1 MGLLRCFLSVATLF
15 LWINR
20 PILMRCA
27 RSLDTFKRQL
37 NTVVLRR
44 FFLTPLG
51 LLRDPGGLKG
61 MGRGGGGVR
70 GPQAKT
76 FKLRSLTIRPPNY
89 YTRWCTQKVQM
100 TAGNEATSSWFR
112 KWQMTFS
119 QITTKSL
126 VKLRIFLGK
135 SCRDEVIS
143 TWAVNSCLGLQK
155 PYRYVRI
162 KWTAKTIGEDPA
174 SCKRWISRKEI

>member
-1 MGLLRCFLSVATLF
+1 MFGSSNTFYPSAQVGR
-15 LWINR
+15 IERPNR
-20 PILMRCA
+20 LYTASSLYFSSNLVRAMHA
-27 RSLDTFKRQL
+27 RES
-37 NTVVLRR
+37 
-44 FFLTPLG
+44 
-51 LLRDPGGLKG
+51 
-61 MGRGGGGVR
+61 VR

-76 FKLRSLTIRPPNY
+76 LKLRSLTIRPPNY

-112 KWQMTFS
+112 KWQTTFS

-126 VKLRIFLGK
+126 VKLHIFLGK

-162 KWTAKTIGEDPA
+162 KWTAKTIDEDPA